1 MALDLTNREVN
12 VIRDALRMAEER
24 HKRND
29 FPALVLEVQ
38 DLRSKISNAMIDQ
51 YEAQSLTALRADINL
66 LMSKI
71 QTPIK
76 GQIDERKRHDCLR
89 RLQRP
94 H

>member
-1 MALDLTNREVN
+1 MDLTNREVN

-71 QTPIK
+71 
-76 GQIDERKRHDCLR
+76 
-89 RLQRP
+89 
-94 H
+94 

>member
-71 QTPIK
+71 
-76 GQIDERKRHDCLR
+76 
-89 RLQRP
+89 
-94 H
+94 